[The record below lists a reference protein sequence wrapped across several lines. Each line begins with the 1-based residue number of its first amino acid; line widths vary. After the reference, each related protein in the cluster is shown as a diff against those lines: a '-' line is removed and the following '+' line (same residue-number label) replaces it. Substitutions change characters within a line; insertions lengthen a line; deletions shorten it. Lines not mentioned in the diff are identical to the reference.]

1 MAKFFLKSKNKTFR
15 VRRKKI
21 HWFNTQ
27 AELSVNKI
35 TVNKLL
41 LNSIKTKKIYKTKIL
56 LHMSNIFDN
65 YLVKLI
71 KQKELL
77 SLAESTLT
85 KNNNLLLL
93 YTVYTNYVKN
103 TILKSSSTPEYVDK
117 LTTLG
122 IQGVVF
128 SSPKKQM
135 YAVIIN
141 KLPTL
146 IFSAGLMRLAMN
158 LEAKC
163 SKKSKIVI
171 VNSLKFI

>member
-1 MAKFFLKSKNKTFR
+1 
-15 VRRKKI
+15 
-21 HWFNTQ
+21 
-27 AELSVNKI
+27 
-35 TVNKLL
+35 
-41 LNSIKTKKIYKTKIL
+41 
-56 LHMSNIFDN
+56 MSNIFDN

-71 KQKELL
+71 KQNKSS
-77 SLAESTLT
+77 SLITPKLT
-85 KNNNLLLL
+85 ENNNLLLL
-93 YTVYTNYVKN
+93 HTIYTTYIKN
-103 TILKSSSTPEYVDK
+103 TVLKFSSTPEYVDK

-122 IQGVVF
+122 IQGIVF

-141 KLPTL
+141 KLPAL

>member
-1 MAKFFLKSKNKTFR
+1 
-15 VRRKKI
+15 
-21 HWFNTQ
+21 
-27 AELSVNKI
+27 
-35 TVNKLL
+35 
-41 LNSIKTKKIYKTKIL
+41 
-56 LHMSNIFDN
+56 MSNIFDN

-71 KQKELL
+71 KQKEAL
-77 SLAESTLT
+77 SLTKLTLT
-85 KNNNLLLL
+85 GNNNLLLL
-93 YTVYTNYVKN
+93 YTVYTNYIKN
-103 TILKSSSTPEYVDK
+103 TVLRSSSTPEYVDK

-141 KLPTL
+141 KLPAL